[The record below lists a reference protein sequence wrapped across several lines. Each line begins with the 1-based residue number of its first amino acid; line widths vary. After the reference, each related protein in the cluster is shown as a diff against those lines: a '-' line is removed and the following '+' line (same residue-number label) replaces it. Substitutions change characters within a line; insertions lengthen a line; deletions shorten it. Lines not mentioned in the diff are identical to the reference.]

1 MLTKLFRKPTAS
13 ERAAQELHAAKL
25 DRLQA
30 QAAAEYWK
38 HQCAM
43 LDERIA
49 RLECAAGG
57 VGGAGA
63 AVFTSP
69 LTTVR
74 GELHAH
80 TGPVIPQPQPCARA

>member
-49 RLECAAGG
+49 RLECATG
-57 VGGAGA
+57 VGSVGA
-63 AVFTSP
+63 ANFKGP
-69 LTTVR
+69 LVMCD
-74 GELHAH
+74 H
-80 TGPVIPQPQPCARA
+80 THIGPVIPQPQPCARA